1 MQCHLSLFDNEVKK
15 EQEAYDNIMTMDG
28 KENAYVLH
36 KELGE
41 WMTDNVTVVR
51 YNDKL
56 LKTDEKIQELME
68 RYKNININDTAKWS
82 NQGASFTRQLDGYAS
97 AWHVLSQLVHTTV
110 MKAVGLTYK
119 PEFPERNDEEFL
131 KTTMAKFNP
140 AKNGPDFSYEEVD
153 TSLIKPRKRD
163 YSQKKQGADKS

>member
-1 MQCHLSLFDNEVKK
+1 
-15 EQEAYDNIMTMDG
+15 MDG
-28 KENAYVLH
+28 TENAYVLH

-68 RYKNININDTAKWS
+68 RYQNINIHDTAKWS
-82 NQGASFTRQLDGYAS
+82 NQGAAFTRQLGGMLNLARVITLGAYHRNESRGA
-97 AWHVLSQLVHTTV
+97 H
-110 MKAVGLTYK
+110 YK

-131 KTTMAKFNP
+131 KTTKAWYNP
-140 AKNGPDFSYEEVD
+140 STGAPDFEYEEVD

-163 YSQKKQGADKS
+163 YSQKKQGAGSK